1 VAAAFIAMWRCGGQA
16 EEGATRRPS
25 VCVGGGGRSWPDR
38 QATSG
43 RQWPSRGAH
52 VWAVHGHAIGAEQ
65 GRAGVADLW
74 VPDRVPGGDG
84 LNLFQI

>member
-1 VAAAFIAMWRCGGQA
+1 VPHDDQ
-16 EEGATRRPS
+16 
-25 VCVGGGGRSWPDR
+25 VCVWGGGRGGPGP
-38 QATSG
+38 TG

-65 GRAGVADLW
+65 GRVGVADLW
-74 VPDRVPGGDG
+74 VPDRVPSGDG

>member
-1 VAAAFIAMWRCGGQA
+1 VAVWGTGG
-16 EEGATRRPS
+16 GGCHTATK
-25 VCVGGGGRSWPDR
+25 CVWGGRSWPDR